1 MSLLFPCISFIVLLC
16 VFFGLLFLILSFV
29 VVLVFF
35 SYVWFVFYVFPWD
48 VIVCCWFFFYLCFPY
63 LIFRFA
69 FLCFLSFCHCIL
81 CRFFLSV
88 ILFFYEYSYKCLRL
102 WELLY
107 VTQMGNPSHLSL
119 TQNANHSDQ
128 LEKVNLKPNAK
139 GYPLILKPV
148 PKWETLNS

>member
-1 MSLLFPCISFIVLLC
+1 MFDLFSMFFLGMSL
-16 VFFGLLFLILSFV
+16 FV
-29 VVLVFF
+29 V
-35 SYVWFVFYVFPWD
+35 
-48 VIVCCWFFFYLCFPY
+48 FFFYLCFPY

-88 ILFFYEYSYKCLRL
+88 ILFFSEYSYRCLQL

-119 TQNANHSDQ
+119 TQNANHSAQ

>member
-35 SYVWFVFYVFPWD
+35 SYVWFVFYVFPWV
-48 VIVCCWFFFYLCFPY
+48 VIVCCFFYLCFPY
-63 LIFRFA
+63 LIFCFA

-81 CRFFLSV
+81 CCFFLSV
-88 ILFFYEYSYKCLRL
+88 ILFFYEYSYKRLRL

-128 LEKVNLKPNAK
+128 PEKVNLKPNAK

>member
-1 MSLLFPCISFIVLLC
+1 MFDLFSMFFLGMS
-16 VFFGLLFLILSFV
+16 SFV
-29 VVLVFF
+29 VV
-35 SYVWFVFYVFPWD
+35 
-48 VIVCCWFFFYLCFPY
+48 FFFYLCFPY

-88 ILFFYEYSYKCLRL
+88 ILFFYEYSYKRLRL

-119 TQNANHSDQ
+119 TQNANHSEQ